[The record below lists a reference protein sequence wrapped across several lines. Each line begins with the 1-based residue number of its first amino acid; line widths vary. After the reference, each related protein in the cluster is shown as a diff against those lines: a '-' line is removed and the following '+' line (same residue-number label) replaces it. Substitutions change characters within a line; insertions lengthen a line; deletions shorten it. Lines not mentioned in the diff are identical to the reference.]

1 MMAKVKHKKKKGEK
15 GSDLLENP
23 AVLAEKLTK
32 TEQFLEQNRKIVI
45 AVIGGLAV
53 IVSAFFLYRYY
64 VSNQNN
70 QAQVDMFQ
78 AVYYFE
84 ADSLQKALNGDGNN
98 YGFLDIIDK
107 YSITKTANLANYY
120 AGASYLKLGDFQKA
134 IDYLSSFSSDDLVVQ
149 SRAYSLIGDAYMELG
164 DYHEAAR
171 HYEQAADHKP
181 NPYLSPLYLTKAA
194 TAYENLTDF
203 EKAASCYAT
212 IIDKYPESSEINNAR
227 KQKARL
233 EGLASN

>member
-1 MMAKVKHKKKKGEK
+1 MMSKVKHKKKKGEK

-23 AVLAEKLTK
+23 AVLAEKLTR

-70 QAQVDMFQ
+70 QAQIDMFQ

-98 YGFLDIIDK
+98 YGFLDIIDN
-107 YSITKTANLANYY
+107 YGITKTANLANYY
-120 AGASYLKLGDFQKA
+120 AGVSYLKLGEFQKA
-134 IDYLSSFSSDDLVVQ
+134 IDYLSDFSSDDLVVQ
-149 SRAYSLIGDAYMELG
+149 SRAYALIGDAYMELG
-164 DYHEAAR
+164 DYHEAADY
-171 HYEQAADHKP
+171 YEQAANHKP
-181 NPYLSPLYLTKAA
+181 NQYLSPLYLIKAA
-194 TAYENLTDF
+194 TAYEKLTDF
-203 EKAASCYAT
+203 QKAAECYGI
-212 IIDKYPESSEINNAR
+212 IIDKYPESSEFNNSR

>member
-23 AVLAEKLTK
+23 AVLAEKLTE
-32 TEQFLEQNRKIVI
+32 TEQFLEQNKKIVI
-45 AVIGGLAV
+45 AVIGGLAI

-64 VSNQNN
+64 VGNQNT
-70 QAQVDMFQ
+70 QAQIDMFQ

-84 ADSLQKALNGDGNN
+84 ADSIQKALNGDGNN
-98 YGFLDIIDK
+98 YGFLDIIDN
-107 YSITKTANLANYY
+107 YGMTKTASLANFY
-120 AGASYLKLGDFQKA
+120 AGACYMKLGEFQNA
-134 IDYLSSFSSDDLVVQ
+134 IDYLSDFSSDDLVVQ
-149 SRAYSLIGDAYMELG
+149 SRAYVLIGDAHMELG

-171 HYEQAADHKP
+171 SYEQAANHKP
-181 NPYLSPLYLTKAA
+181 NQYISPLYLIKAA
-194 TAYENLTDF
+194 TAYEKLTDF
-203 EKAASCYAT
+203 EKAAECYGT
-212 IIDKYPESSEINNAR
+212 IIEKYPESSEFNNAR

>member
-1 MMAKVKHKKKKGEK
+1 MMAKVKHRKKKEEK

-64 VSNQNN
+64 VSNQDN
-70 QAQVDMFQ
+70 QAQIDMFQ

-98 YGFLDIIDK
+98 YGFLDIIDS
-107 YSITKTANLANYY
+107 YSITKTGNLANYY
-120 AGASYLKLGDFQKA
+120 AGVSYLKLGEFQKA

-164 DYHEAAR
+164 DYHEAAGY
-171 HYEQAADHKP
+171 YERAADHKP
-181 NPYLSPLYLTKAA
+181 NQYVSPLYLIKAA
-194 TAYENLTDF
+194 TAYEKLTDF
-203 EKAASCYAT
+203 EKAAGCYGN
-212 IIDKYPESSEINNAR
+212 IIDKYPESSEFNNAR

-233 EGLASN
+233 EGLATN

>member
-1 MMAKVKHKKKKGEK
+1 MAKVKHKKKKGAK
-15 GSDLLENP
+15 RGDLLENP
-23 AVLAEKLTK
+23 AVLAEKLTRS
-32 TEQFLEQNRKIVI
+32 EQFLEQNRKIVI

-70 QAQVDMFQ
+70 QAQIDMFQ

-107 YSITKTANLANYY
+107 YGITKTANLAKFYS
-120 AGASYLKLGDFQKA
+120 GAVYLKLGEYQQA
-134 IDYLSSFSSDDLVVQ
+134 IDYLSDFSSDDLVVQ
-149 SRAYSLIGDAYMELG
+149 SRAYALIGDAYMELG

-171 HYEQAADHKP
+171 SYEQAANHKS
-181 NPYLSPLYLTKAA
+181 NQYLSPLYLTKAA
-194 TAYENLTDF
+194 TAYEKLTDF
-203 EKAASCYAT
+203 DKAAACYTT
-212 IIDKYPESSEINNAR
+212 IIDKYPESSELNNAR

-233 EGLASN
+233 DGLASN

>member
-1 MMAKVKHKKKKGEK
+1 MMAKVKHRKKKVEK

-70 QAQVDMFQ
+70 QAQIDMFQ

-98 YGFLDIIDK
+98 YGFLDIIDN
-107 YSITKTANLANYY
+107 YGITKTANLANYY
-120 AGASYLKLGDFQKA
+120 AGVSYLKLGEYQKA
-134 IDYLSSFSSDDLVVQ
+134 IDFLSGFSSDDLVVQ
-149 SRAYSLIGDAYMELG
+149 SRAYGLIGDAYMELG
-164 DYHEAAR
+164 DYHEAAGY
-171 HYEQAADHKP
+171 YERAANHKP
-181 NPYLSPLYLTKAA
+181 NQYLSPLYLIKAA
-194 TAYENLTDF
+194 TAYEKLTDF
-203 EKAASCYAT
+203 EKAAGCYGT
-212 IIDKYPESSEINNAR
+212 IIDKYPESSEFNNAR
-227 KQKARL
+227 KQRARL

>member
-1 MMAKVKHKKKKGEK
+1 MAKVKHRKKKVEK

-70 QAQVDMFQ
+70 QAQIDMFQ

-98 YGFLDIIDK
+98 YGFLDIIDN
-107 YSITKTANLANYY
+107 YGITKTANLANYY
-120 AGASYLKLGDFQKA
+120 AGVSYLKLGEYQKA
-134 IDYLSSFSSDDLVVQ
+134 IDFLSGFSSDDLVVQ
-149 SRAYSLIGDAYMELG
+149 SRAYGLIGDAYMELG
-164 DYHEAAR
+164 DYHEAAGY
-171 HYEQAADHKP
+171 YERAANHKP
-181 NPYLSPLYLTKAA
+181 NQYLSPLYLIKAA
-194 TAYENLTDF
+194 TAYEKLTDF
-203 EKAASCYAT
+203 EKAAGCYGT
-212 IIDKYPESSEINNAR
+212 IIDKYPESSEFNNAR
-227 KQKARL
+227 KQRARL